1 MYKIIETIDRYPFV
15 VMLLVNITT
24 GEKRYWCI
32 DDVHAD
38 DLCAEYHV
46 RNLHGLIL
54 DQLPASGSWIKR
66 QDINLI

>member
-1 MYKIIETIDRYPFV
+1 MYKIIDTIDRYPFV

-38 DLCAEYHV
+38 ELCDEYHAKD
-46 RNLHGLIL
+46 LKGLLL
-54 DQLPASGSWIKR
+54 DQLPAWGTWITR
-66 QDINLI
+66 QSINMI